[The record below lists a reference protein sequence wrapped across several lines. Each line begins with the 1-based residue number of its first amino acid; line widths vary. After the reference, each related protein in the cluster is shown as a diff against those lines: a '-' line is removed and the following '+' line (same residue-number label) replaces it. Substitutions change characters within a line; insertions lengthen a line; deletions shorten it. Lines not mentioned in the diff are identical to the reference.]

1 MLRAFNA
8 LMILAL
14 LFFSQYWSDIAVAAE
29 SSQAN
34 YPHRPVRILVG
45 FAPGGSDIPARI
57 LAQKL
62 YEKLGQPFIVDNRP
76 GAGGIIGT
84 DIASK
89 ATADGYTLLFATASF
104 PVTAVTFKKLPYDPI
119 KDFTAIVSIGSVPF
133 TLVTHPSVSANSI
146 KAFIALAK
154 AQPGKLNY
162 ASTGTGA
169 VGHLA
174 SVLFNSQTGISV
186 THVPYKGTGPAIA
199 AVIIGEVQFMLPHLM
214 AALPHL
220 LTGKLKALGVA
231 SKQRSPLV
239 PDLPTMTE
247 SGVPLEEGTWYGV
260 LAPNGTPK
268 SVIGFLNREII
279 ALLRTKDLHDKL
291 ASMGIMLDFATPE
304 EFWKFIRSEMNKW
317 SRVIK
322 DAGISPE

>member
-104 PVTAVTFKKLPYDPI
+104 PVTAGAIQTDVEACSCCMHEATSPV
-119 KDFTAIVSIGSVPF
+119 FTPAVVCSIEPQG
-133 TLVTHPSVSANSI
+133 
-146 KAFIALAK
+146 
-154 AQPGKLNY
+154 Q
-162 ASTGTGA
+162 
-169 VGHLA
+169 
-174 SVLFNSQTGISV
+174 
-186 THVPYKGTGPAIA
+186 HV
-199 AVIIGEVQFMLPHLM
+199 
-214 AALPHL
+214 
-220 LTGKLKALGVA
+220 LGV
-231 SKQRSPLV
+231 
-239 PDLPTMTE
+239 
-247 SGVPLEEGTWYGV
+247 GG
-260 LAPNGTPK
+260 APP
-268 SVIGFLNREII
+268 
-279 ALLRTKDLHDKL
+279 
-291 ASMGIMLDFATPE
+291 
-304 EFWKFIRSEMNKW
+304 
-317 SRVIK
+317 
-322 DAGISPE
+322 

>member
-1 MLRAFNA
+1 
-8 LMILAL
+8 MILVL
-14 LFFSQYWSDIAVAAE
+14 PFSLQLWPDVAVAAE
-29 SSQAN
+29 SSKAN
-34 YPHRPVRILVG
+34 YPHRPVRIIVG
-45 FAPGGSDIPARI
+45 FAPGGSDVPARI

-76 GAGGIIGT
+76 GAGGTIGT

-104 PVTAVTFKKLPYDPI
+104 PATAVTFKKLPYDAI
-119 KDFTAIVSIGSVPF
+119 KDFTAIASIGSVPF
-133 TLVTHPSVSANSI
+133 TLVTHPSVPANSI
-146 KAFIALAK
+146 KEFVALAK

-174 SVLFNSQTGISV
+174 GVLFVSQTGISV
-186 THVPYKGTGPAIA
+186 THVPYKGTGPAIT
-199 AVIIGEVQFMLPHLM
+199 AVVSGEVQFMLPHLM
-214 AALPHL
+214 AALPHVR
-220 LTGKLKALGVA
+220 TGKLKALGVA
-231 SKQRSPLV
+231 SKERAPLA

-247 SGVPLEEGTWYGV
+247 SGFPLEEGTWYGV

-268 SVIGFLNREII
+268 SVIGLLNREII
-279 ALLRTKDLHDKL
+279 ALLRTKDFHDKL
-291 ASMGIMLDFATPE
+291 ASLGIVPDLSTPE
-304 EFWKFIRSEMNKW
+304 EFWKFIRSEINKW
-317 SRVIK
+317 GRVIK